1 MSYYQMKYNVLS
13 STLEGTDEPAYYNKY
28 VGGKFY
34 RPVQEF
40 ENEPTRF
47 K

>member
-1 MSYYQMKYNVLS
+1 MIYNVL
-13 STLEGTDEPAYYNKY
+13 TAKIEGTDEPAYYINF

-40 ENEPTRF
+40 PDD
-47 K
+47 